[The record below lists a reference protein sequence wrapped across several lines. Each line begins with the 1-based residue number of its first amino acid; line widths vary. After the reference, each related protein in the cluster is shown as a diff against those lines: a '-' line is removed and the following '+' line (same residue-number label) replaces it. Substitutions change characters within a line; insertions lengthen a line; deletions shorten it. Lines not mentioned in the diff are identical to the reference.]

1 MIRPKDIERVKFY
14 YLEKSFS
21 FSSRTTLKK
30 FILTLLKTEKIQV
43 DHINYVFCSDEYL
56 LLINQKFLEHDTYT
70 DIITFQYTKQ
80 NEPVVADI
88 YISVDRVKENAKRYG
103 SSFAKEFYRVLF
115 HGALHLAGYKD
126 KSLSDTQTMRKKE
139 DHYLNLYVSRE
150 TKRER
155 KG

>member
-1 MIRPKDIERVKFY
+1 MIRPKDIERVKFN

-21 FSSRTTLKK
+21 FFSRTTLKK
-30 FILTLLKTEKIQV
+30 FILTLLKTEKIHV
-43 DHINYVFCSDEYL
+43 EHINYIFCSDEYL

-70 DIITFQYTKQ
+70 DIITFQYTNQ
-80 NEPVVADI
+80 NEPVVSDI
-88 YISVDRVKENAKRYG
+88 YISIDRVKENAKRYN
-103 SSFAKEFYRVLF
+103 SSFSIELYRVLF

-126 KSLSDTQTMRKKE
+126 KSPSDIQTMRNKE

-150 TKRER
+150 TKREK